1 MGILFEDGEILSHQ
15 WILPSQSF
23 IISLKGCDGMK
34 QTIVSFGETLAFYR
48 KKKGYTQQQIADILG
63 INRTTYTKYE
73 TAVSEPSIEMLRHL
87 AQLLDVD
94 FNELFGLTAGKS
106 VVKDDDRI
114 DSLSS
119 EEAALIAA
127 FRRLSVQQ
135 QEELLR
141 KLTQTEE

>member
-1 MGILFEDGEILSHQ
+1 
-15 WILPSQSF
+15 
-23 IISLKGCDGMK
+23 MK
-34 QTIVSFGETLAFYR
+34 PIFSSFGETLTFYR